1 MQFMLALDV
10 LLINKQKMSDI
21 TIYTKDYCPFCI
33 KAKSLLVLKKVKFT
47 EINLH
52 KHPEKFEEMMKK
64 SNGAKTV
71 PQIFSSE
78 KYIGD
83 CDKLYEL
90 NAQGKLDQ
98 LLGI

>member
-1 MQFMLALDV
+1 MLALDV

-52 KHPEKFEEMMKK
+52 QHPEKFEEMMKK
-64 SNGAKTV
+64 SNGAQTV

>member
-52 KHPEKFEEMMKK
+52 QHPGKFEEMMKK
-64 SNGAKTV
+64 SNGAQTV

>member
-1 MQFMLALDV
+1 MK
-10 LLINKQKMSDI
+10 NI
-21 TIYTKDYCPFCI
+21 TIYTKDYCPFCT
-33 KAKSLLVLKKVKFT
+33 KAKSLLILKKIKFT

-52 KHPEKFEEMMKK
+52 KNPEKFEEMIKK
-64 SNGAKTV
+64 SNGAQTV

-78 KYIGD
+78 TYIGD
-83 CDKLYEL
+83 CDTIYEL

>member
-52 KHPEKFEEMMKK
+52 QHPGKFEPMMKR
-64 SNGAKTV
+64 SNGAQTV

>member
-1 MQFMLALDV
+1 MQV
-10 LLINKQKMSDI
+10 I
-21 TIYTKDYCPFCI
+21 IYTKNFCPYCN
-33 KAKSLLVLKKVKFT
+33 KAKSLLNLKKINFT
-47 EINLH
+47 EINLNQN
-52 KHPEKFEEMMKK
+52 PEKYEEMIRK

-83 CDKLYEL
+83 CEKIYEL
-90 NAQGKLDQ
+90 NDQGKLDQ